1 MEFQKHMRPPAP
13 KPWGPREGLWGTRI
27 SLWVFSPLY
36 PPHDQSSY
44 HRVQLT
50 HLADG
55 NKPQRVAEGPS
66 ASLVPTPFGLCAPS
80 KGGLR

>member
-1 MEFQKHMRPPAP
+1 MEFQKHMRPPAL

-36 PPHDQSSY
+36 PRHAQSSY

-50 HLADG
+50 HLTDG
-55 NKPQRVAEGPS
+55 KKPQRVVRDP
-66 ASLVPTPFGLCAPS
+66 VPALSPLPLACVPHP
-80 KGGLR
+80 RVD

>member
-27 SLWVFSPLY
+27 ALWAFSPLY
-36 PPHDQSSY
+36 PPRA

-50 HLADG
+50 RLTDG
-55 NKPQRVAEGPS
+55 KKPQRVAEGPS
-66 ASLVPTPFGLCAPS
+66 ASLVPTPLGLCAPS